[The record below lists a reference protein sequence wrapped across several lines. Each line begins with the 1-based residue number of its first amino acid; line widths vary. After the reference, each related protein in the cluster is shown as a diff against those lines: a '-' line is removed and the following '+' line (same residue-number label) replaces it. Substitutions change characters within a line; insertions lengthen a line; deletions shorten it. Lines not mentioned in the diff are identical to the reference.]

1 MKPRDDIDRRLEV
14 VRELLRERRVVVEP
28 GPHFAERVVA
38 RLREPESWMFAW
50 AARRVLPATLALAA
64 ALMVAI
70 IATNRVPG
78 RAVPASTVSE
88 SQGSSDPLDWL
99 LEGRGELR

>member
-1 MKPRDDIDRRLEV
+1 MKSRDEIERRLEV
-14 VRELLRERRVVVEP
+14 ARGLLRERRVVVDP

-38 RLREPESWMFAW
+38 RLREPERWMFAW
-50 AARRVLPATLALAA
+50 AARRVLPVTLGLAA
-64 ALMVAI
+64 ALVVAI
-70 IATNRVPG
+70 VATNRLPG
-78 RAVPASTVSE
+78 RSAPVSTVSE